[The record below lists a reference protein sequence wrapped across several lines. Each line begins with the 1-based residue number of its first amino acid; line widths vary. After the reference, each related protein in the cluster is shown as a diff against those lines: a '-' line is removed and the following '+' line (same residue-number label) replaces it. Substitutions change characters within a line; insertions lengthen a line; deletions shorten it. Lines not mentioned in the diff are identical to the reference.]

1 LAVRQH
7 GRDTEGVERSELR
20 RYGWCMMEQ
29 LTIPPVN
36 LTLLAP
42 LLTVVAWAAVL
53 LLVDVFAIAEGNKK
67 LTGYLAIVGLLVAG
81 LVALPLWN
89 VQGSTFED
97 MIVLDR
103 YSLALT
109 WIFLLVGAMA
119 CAMALDYLPR
129 HGIEQGEFYPLVMFA
144 VAGMIL
150 LVQGTDLIVLFLA
163 VEMLSITLYILTG
176 FAYPRLTSEEAA
188 MKYLVLGAFAAGF
201 FVYGIALIYGATG
214 ETGLAAIGAALS
226 DPAAA
231 TNQTLMLAGAAMVLI
246 ALSFKVALVPFHMWT
261 PDVYEGSP
269 SPVAAFMS
277 VGTKGAA
284 LAALLRIEATALA
297 GLQAYWLPVLIILAA
312 LTMIVGNVGALGQT
326 NVKRMLAYSSV
337 GHAGYLLLGIL
348 VAPQVG
354 ADAFLFYMLAY
365 ALTNLGAFA
374 VVIALEQRGEAA
386 WSLDDF
392 NGLFR
397 RRPMLAVAMA
407 LFMLSLAG
415 VPPTAGFFGKLFV
428 FTAATEGG
436 LGLLAV
442 IGVITSAV
450 AAFFYLRVVARMF
463 MQEPTRTIEPAL
475 GRSLSADILIAGVG
489 TLLIGLI
496 PYPVLL
502 LAQNSL
508 VALGG

>member
-1 LAVRQH
+1 
-7 GRDTEGVERSELR
+7 
-20 RYGWCMMEQ
+20 
-29 LTIPPVN
+29 
-36 LTLLAP
+36 
-42 LLTVVAWAAVL
+42 
-53 LLVDVFAIAEGNKK
+53 
-67 LTGYLAIVGLLVAG
+67 
-81 LVALPLWN
+81 
-89 VQGSTFED
+89 
-97 MIVLDR
+97 
-103 YSLALT
+103 
-109 WIFLLVGAMA
+109 
-119 CAMALDYLPR
+119 
-129 HGIEQGEFYPLVMFA
+129 
-144 VAGMIL
+144 
-150 LVQGTDLIVLFLA
+150 
-163 VEMLSITLYILTG
+163 
-176 FAYPRLTSEEAA
+176 
-188 MKYLVLGAFAAGF
+188 
-201 FVYGIALIYGATG
+201 
-214 ETGLAAIGAALS
+214 
-226 DPAAA
+226 
-231 TNQTLMLAGAAMVLI
+231 
-246 ALSFKVALVPFHMWT
+246 
-261 PDVYEGSP
+261 
-269 SPVAAFMS
+269 
-277 VGTKGAA
+277 
-284 LAALLRIEATALA
+284 
-297 GLQAYWLPVLIILAA
+297 VLIILAA